1 MGEPILVSKG
11 YTPPIHDFFIQMED
25 GTDVKDFFFDDPKFT
40 FILVAYNLEKSS
52 AKKQQQINELA
63 NKAKN
68 AGMNF
73 ICLTSSTGTTLENF
87 KQQHHPPYDF
97 LFGDEITLKT
107 IIRSNP
113 GLLLTQKGTI
123 LAKWHYNDIPEI
135 EAVQKKYTFQLTE

>member
-1 MGEPILVSKG
+1 
-11 YTPPIHDFFIQMED
+11 
-25 GTDVKDFFFDDPKFT
+25 
-40 FILVAYNLEKSS
+40 
-52 AKKQQQINELA
+52 
-63 NKAKN
+63 
-68 AGMNF
+68 MNF